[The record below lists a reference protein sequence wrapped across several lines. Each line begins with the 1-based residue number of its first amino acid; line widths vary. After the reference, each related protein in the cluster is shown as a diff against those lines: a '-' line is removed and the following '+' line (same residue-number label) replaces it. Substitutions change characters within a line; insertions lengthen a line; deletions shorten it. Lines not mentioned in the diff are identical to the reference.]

1 MATEVLLNASMTWV
15 GASGHTYGLYKIP
28 LNWSDAN
35 YYANSV
41 GGYLAKVD
49 DYSENLEIYN
59 KVAAAMTTSDI
70 WSYYAMDGG
79 GASYVWLGAS
89 DSQVEGV
96 WKWAYDNS
104 ALSTTRIEWGTGLLG
119 SGRLRQRPPT
129 AVWPTSAPRASPST

>member
-35 YYANSV
+35 YYANSL

-59 KVAAAMTTSDI
+59 KVVAADRKLTH
-70 WSYYAMDGG
+70 
-79 GASYVWLGAS
+79 
-89 DSQVEGV
+89 
-96 WKWAYDNS
+96 
-104 ALSTTRIEWGTGLLG
+104 
-119 SGRLRQRPPT
+119 LRGMC
-129 AVWPTSAPRASPST
+129 